1 MQTYTEFLMVKKA
14 GDEDDSYLAQLAARK
29 ESGDTK
35 AQEALNT
42 MAPGEFGWGLLG
54 AGLGAGGGYLVSR
67 WLRRNGTKRQRAMD
81 MILGALLG
89 GGGTMLLLNTLPG
102 SHGLTQAEML
112 RARKLYEQEKGSTA
126 AGATMDVKSSDSA
139 PPEWQQNA
147 KAGIKTTGGALGAL
161 VGGLKGAK
169 IGDAL
174 LPIDTWLSNIRLK
187 RVANSLGVN
196 PKDFA
201 DWRASGPKNPFKVNN
216 VAVRGGQEFLAS
228 DPTAKTLKNI
238 GSAAN
243 KGIGGAA
250 GGVGGWYLGSWGGS
264 KLADIVLPDK
274 PVGML

>member
-112 RARKLYEQEKGSTA
+112 RARRLYEKENPGNKDRAMDDNGKVPTPPEEVAAQRAREA
-126 AGATMDVKSSDSA
+126 AGTFIGS
-139 PPEWQQNA
+139 W
-147 KAGIKTTGGALGAL
+147 LGN
-161 VGGLKGAK
+161 K
-169 IGDAL
+169 L
-174 LPIDTWLSNIRLK
+174 LPADTMLANIRLK
-187 RVANSLGVN
+187 RVANKLGV
-196 PKDFA
+196 PKSDFA
-201 DWRASGPKNPFKVNN
+201 AWRNSGTDAKGRGTQAPYMVNGK
-216 VAVRGGQEFLAS
+216 AVPGGQDILRT
-228 DPTAKTLKNI
+228 DTTARNLKGAGTTANWVI
-238 GSAAN
+238 G
-243 KGIGGAA
+243 GIGGNIVARKY
-250 GGVGGWYLGSWGGS
+250 GD
-264 KLADIVLPDK
+264 DIGKALSNLLFPAK
-274 PVGML
+274 